1 MNTSWPNSIFNPIKT
16 GGGVKFTW
24 PTQNFNF
31 QWETALQTPQKPPD
45 FLYFDLTDPMV
56 PNLANVNVRNCFK
69 LLKMVIRNF
78 YHLFK
83 IKYFMLKESHEFRK
97 KF

>member
-1 MNTSWPNSIFNPIKT
+1 MKIFYVGGHTINPIKT

-56 PNLANVNVRNCFK
+56 PNLSDVF
-69 LLKMVIRNF
+69 LLGCISGTDSQGA
-78 YHLFK
+78 Y
-83 IKYFMLKESHEFRK
+83 
-97 KF
+97 